1 MGSKYT
7 KPKRPKRRHHS
18 GCGAVRDNA
27 RKKTLYVQ
35 AGGYVPPAGTGPKGG
50 KAGPILRQWARGI
63 PQGIASTAINRTPL
77 GTAINVGGT
86 GIRAARGKLG
96 TKGRVNVGK
105 RITSGIGSRIGSR
118 IRKRRAERKARKAK
132 G

>member
-1 MGSKYT
+1 MVRKYT
-7 KPKRPKRRHHS
+7 KPKRPIRRHHG

-50 KAGPILRQWARGI
+50 KAGPILGQWARGI

-77 GTAINVGGT
+77 GGAINVVGT
-86 GIRAARGKLG
+86 GVRAARGKLG
-96 TKGRVNVGK
+96 TKGGVNVGK
-105 RITSGIGSRIGSR
+105 GITSVIGSR

>member
-1 MGSKYT
+1 MVRKYT
-7 KPKRPKRRHHS
+7 ESSKPIRRHHG

-27 RKKTLYVQ
+27 RKNTLYVQ

-50 KAGPILRQWARGI
+50 QARHILRQWARGI
-63 PQGIASTAINRTPL
+63 PQGIANTAINRTPL

>member
-1 MGSKYT
+1 MVRKYT
-7 KPKRPKRRHHS
+7 KPKRPIRRHHG

-50 KAGPILRQWARGI
+50 KAGPVLGQWARGI

-96 TKGRVNVGK
+96 TKGPVNVGK
-105 RITSGIGSRIGSR
+105 GITSRIGSR